1 MPPPENVAGIQ
12 RILGMSQYLSKFLPR
27 LSDITKPLRDLTRQD
42 AEWIW
47 DEPQQSAFE
56 RLKQAVSAMPVLRYY
71 NLKEDVTIQCDASQR
86 GLKSIPV
93 SCFRVLEEVDH
104 RANLPV
110 SDERWQQLTHVLA
123 DDPVLKQLHTVI
135 QCGWPERKS
144 DVPMCLRPYFDLREE
159 LVVQGN
165 LIFKGPCLVVPVCMR
180 KELMS
185 MAHATHIGIEGCLR
199 RVRECLFWPMKNLT
213 SFERCSNQ

>member
-12 RILGMSQYLSKFLPR
+12 QILGMSQYLSKFLPR

-56 RLKQAVSAMPVLRYY
+56 CLKQAVSAMPVLRYY
-71 NLKEDVTIQCDASQR
+71 NLKEDVTIQCDASQC

-144 DVPMCLRPYFDLREE
+144 DIPMCLRPYFDLREE

-165 LIFKGPCLVVPVCMR
+165 LIFKGPCLVVPVCMC
-180 KELMS
+180 KEL
-185 MAHATHIGIEGCLR
+185 
-199 RVRECLFWPMKNLT
+199 
-213 SFERCSNQ
+213 